1 MAKRGSSALLT
12 VLFTDIVGSTEAA
25 SEMGD
30 RRWRELLTRHHRIVR
45 ALLKR
50 HGGREVDTA
59 GDGFL
64 ATFSQPASAVRCAR
78 EITEEVQALG
88 VDIRAGVHVGE
99 VEVMGSQVGGVAVHA
114 GARIAAVAGPGELV
128 VSRTLQELVP
138 GARFGF
144 EDRGAHRLKGV
155 PGEHHLYRVTT
166 VDGRPQ
172 PPPLGPDEAGRRREA
187 IEPPPLHRRRGV
199 VLAAAV
205 AVALGAAAVEVVVA
219 GRETPRVRPSGFPAG
234 TVVRIDPASDRIVE
248 SIPGV
253 APAPLRAGEG
263 FVYEPSLVAEGGALW
278 VLARSS
284 LVHIDARTREV
295 SEVQTSGTPIRM
307 ALGHGAVWVTGG
319 RDILMRVDVADLEET
334 DTISLGPQIAFG
346 RPLAVTIDSVWAGSQ
361 HELIRID
368 PVAAKVT
375 DRIPLDLAVDR
386 IAATPREVWI
396 ADRLEKTLGRFSPE
410 RLRIVETIPL
420 QISPDDLAVGDADDI
435 WIVNRDAGTV
445 TPLRE
450 GRAGNPIQVGSEP
463 VDIAVGDD
471 AVWVADLENG
481 TVTRIDRSFDRVE
494 KVIEVGDL
502 VQAVAVDPST
512 GDVWALVP

>member
-1 MAKRGSSALLT
+1 
-12 VLFTDIVGSTEAA
+12 V
-25 SEMGD
+25 
-30 RRWRELLTRHHRIVR
+30 
-45 ALLKR
+45 
-50 HGGREVDTA
+50 
-59 GDGFL
+59 
-64 ATFSQPASAVRCAR
+64 
-78 EITEEVQALG
+78 
-88 VDIRAGVHVGE
+88 
-99 VEVMGSQVGGVAVHA
+99 
-114 GARIAAVAGPGELV
+114 
-128 VSRTLQELVP
+128 
-138 GARFGF
+138 
-144 EDRGAHRLKGV
+144 
-155 PGEHHLYRVTT
+155 
-166 VDGRPQ
+166 
-172 PPPLGPDEAGRRREA
+172 
-187 IEPPPLHRRRGV
+187 
-199 VLAAAV
+199 
-205 AVALGAAAVEVVVA
+205 
-219 GRETPRVRPSGFPAG
+219 
-234 TVVRIDPASDRIVE
+234 
-248 SIPGV
+248 
-253 APAPLRAGEG
+253 
-263 FVYEPSLVAEGGALW
+263 
-278 VLARSS
+278 
-284 LVHIDARTREV
+284 
-295 SEVQTSGTPIRM
+295 
-307 ALGHGAVWVTGG
+307 
-319 RDILMRVDVADLEET
+319 
-334 DTISLGPQIAFG
+334 
-346 RPLAVTIDSVWAGSQ
+346 AGSQ

-471 AVWVADLENG
+471 AVWVGDLENG